1 MSSASIAAHRRR
13 LNGIP
18 GGQPR
23 SGPLPRR
30 ILTSPWTWVT
40 IGMTLIFAAA
50 LVSQYLTI
58 TADIETKDGFV
69 PGINASAIREAAG
82 YAWPTLAFWVALF
95 LLADRFRP
103 QRPLLWYLALGWGGT
118 MATFISLHVNTW
130 AAEQLSITGVGD
142 PSTGAR
148 AAIYIAPFVEE
159 AAKASILF
167 WIAILVRYRLTTK
180 LNGIALAGLS
190 AAGFAFTENIIYY
203 ARAIVYSSQT
213 IEVGDAQAAVQ
224 SLVFLRGV
232 ATAFGHPLFTMMTGV
247 GLVVALR
254 THSKV
259 VRVLAP
265 VTGYLIAALLHMVFN
280 SQAGLSQGMSQQLL
294 YFLVALPLVF
304 SAAMFGVRQVVAEGR
319 LIRNRLGDFVRMGW
333 LPAADPVVA
342 SRQRSRLWALLVA
355 LTRGWTN
362 FVATVRL
369 QRALTELAY
378 LRDAEV
384 RGVID
389 ATASARAKEL
399 LELIGSVRPLAV
411 DDPRGQRLTLPR
423 LRRPR
428 PGEFPP
434 PSYPGPQG
442 LGGMWAQPGGPVPL
456 GSPSYSPVDPTWGP
470 PSR

>member
-213 IEVGDAQAAVQ
+213 IEVG
-224 SLVFLRGV
+224 
-232 ATAFGHPLFTMMTGV
+232 
-247 GLVVALR
+247 
-254 THSKV
+254 
-259 VRVLAP
+259 
-265 VTGYLIAALLHMVFN
+265 
-280 SQAGLSQGMSQQLL
+280 
-294 YFLVALPLVF
+294 
-304 SAAMFGVRQVVAEGR
+304 
-319 LIRNRLGDFVRMGW
+319 GD
-333 LPAADPVVA
+333 
-342 SRQRSRLWALLVA
+342 
-355 LTRGWTN
+355 
-362 FVATVRL
+362 TV
-369 QRALTELAY
+369 
-378 LRDAEV
+378 
-384 RGVID
+384 
-389 ATASARAKEL
+389 
-399 LELIGSVRPLAV
+399 
-411 DDPRGQRLTLPR
+411 
-423 LRRPR
+423 
-428 PGEFPP
+428 
-434 PSYPGPQG
+434 
-442 LGGMWAQPGGPVPL
+442 
-456 GSPSYSPVDPTWGP
+456 
-470 PSR
+470 